1 MDSISHKKIG
11 TQLIITGGGLIMGG
25 LFPPVGMAAYIA
37 TQVLATGTLLFTSGV
52 IVNAI
57 NSAIENNNII

>member
-1 MDSISHKKIG
+1 MDSIADKKIG

-25 LFPPVGMAAYIA
+25 LFPPIGMAAYIA
-37 TQVLATGTLLFTSGV
+37 SHVLTTGTLLFTSGM

-57 NSAIENNNII
+57 DYVSSNE